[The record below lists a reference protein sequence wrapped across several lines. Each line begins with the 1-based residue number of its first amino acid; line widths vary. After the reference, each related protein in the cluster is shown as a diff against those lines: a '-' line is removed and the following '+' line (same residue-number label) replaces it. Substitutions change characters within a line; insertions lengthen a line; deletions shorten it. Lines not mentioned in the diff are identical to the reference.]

1 MSELTVHVVILDFRE
16 AGATIR
22 CAEGVLRQKGIG
34 LRVIIVENDAEGA
47 NFYRIKEHFA
57 QSDRVFVLSS
67 GENLGYAR
75 GNNYGVEWCREQ
87 HLDSDYTVIVNND
100 IDIPDD
106 DTLAD
111 LIREYEKFADA
122 GVVSPRIVHFGSG
135 ITQGPYRE
143 KTFGRYL
150 LEACFPLAIPLRIG
164 KEQREL
170 AAIDRT
176 IPVYR
181 TMGSFMLIRTGLF
194 EAVGLFDPRTFLGS
208 EEDILSY
215 RLRAAGKRF
224 YYAPQHRVWHESG
237 KSSKK
242 LASKKVK
249 NYFRDS
255 TLYFWKEYKGAGTFR
270 LFVLK
275 HCINLYNFYQR
286 TKNRIG

>member
-1 MSELTVHVVILDFRE
+1 MSELTVHVIILDFRE
-16 AGATIR
+16 AEATIR
-22 CAEGVLRQKGIG
+22 CTEGVLRQTGVD
-34 LRVIIVENDAEGA
+34 LRVIIVENDAESDI
-47 NFYRIKEHFA
+47 FYRIKEHFA

-67 GENLGYAR
+67 GRNLGYAR
-75 GNNYGVEWCREQ
+75 GNNFGVEWCRKQ
-87 HLDSDYTVIVNND
+87 RLDSDYTVIVNND
-100 IDIPDD
+100 IDIPDN

-111 LIREYEKFADA
+111 LIREYERFGDA
-122 GVVSPRIVHFGSG
+122 GIVSPRIVHFGSG

-150 LEACFPLAIPLRIG
+150 LEACCPLAIPFRIR
-164 KEQREL
+164 KEQCEL

-176 IPVYR
+176 VPVYR
-181 TMGSFMLIRTGLF
+181 TMGSFMLIRTELF
-194 EAVGLFDPRTFLGS
+194 EAVGLFDSGTFLGS

-215 RLRAAGKRF
+215 RLQAVGKRF
-224 YYAPQHRVWHESG
+224 YYAPQHSVWHESG

-242 LASKKVK
+242 LASKRVK

-255 TLYFWKEYKGAGTFR
+255 TLYFWKKYKGAGAFR
-270 LFVLK
+270 LFILK